1 MRKPGSTCKTR
12 EQRRESANE
21 LAQLRAT
28 RTPQQ
33 QIEILDKRLGK
44 DTGAKKERARLAALI
59 EAAKSPA
66 KKETK
71 SKSERS
77 DGRKTRAKDR
87 RSDQR
92 KKKTRS

>member
-21 LAQLRAT
+21 LAQLRST

-33 QIEILDKRLGK
+33 QIEILDQRLGK
-44 DTGAKKERARLAALI
+44 DAGAKKERERLTSLI
-59 EAAKSPA
+59 EAAKAPP

-71 SKSERS
+71 SKP
-77 DGRKTRAKDR
+77 DGDRRKTRAKDR
-87 RSDQR
+87 RSNQR
-92 KKKTRS
+92 KKKTSS